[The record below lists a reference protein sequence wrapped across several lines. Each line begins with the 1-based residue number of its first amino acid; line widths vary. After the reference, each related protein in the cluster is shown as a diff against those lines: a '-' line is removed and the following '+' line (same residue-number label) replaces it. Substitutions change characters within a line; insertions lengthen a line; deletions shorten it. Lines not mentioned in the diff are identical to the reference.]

1 MSDAAQ
7 LTGEDIYVSR
17 LLAHAAAQRT
27 VAENTI
33 FQLSIMLARAALDG
47 GDPAF
52 ARETAKVLSRC
63 IRDRPALA
71 NNVVDLNTFRAL
83 RA

>member
-7 LTGEDIYVSR
+7 LTGEDIYVGR

-33 FQLSIMLARAALDG
+33 FQLSIMLARAALEE
-47 GDPAF
+47 GDAIG
-52 ARETAKVLSRC
+52 AQETVKVLSQC
-63 IRDRPALA
+63 IRNKPALA
-71 NNVVDLNTFRAL
+71 SNVVDLNTFRAL